1 MKTDELISLMAASHQ
16 PVDTGRL
23 RHATWLAAVLALGV
37 TATVLVNT
45 LGVRPDLAAAIM
57 TMPVIAKLLFGGSIA
72 VIALILFQQS
82 LRPGLQPRRLLPLAA
97 IPVAL
102 IAGFALLTLAQAPA
116 EQWNTLI
123 FGRYWRSCLFNVPLY
138 ALLPLLV
145 LLFLARRGAPVDG
158 RLTGASA
165 GLASGGLAAVAY
177 ALHCPDDT
185 IPFLAIWYTLAVTL
199 VAGLSILALPRL
211 LRW

>member
-1 MKTDELISLMAASHQ
+1 MKTEELISLMATSHQ
-16 PVDTGRL
+16 LVDTGRL
-23 RHATWLAAVLALGV
+23 RRATWLTAVVALGV
-37 TATVLVNT
+37 TAMVLVNT
-45 LGVRPDLAAAIM
+45 LGARPDLAAAIM

-72 VIALILFQQS
+72 IIALILFQQS

-102 IAGFALLTLAQAPA
+102 IAGFALLALAQAPA

-138 ALLPLLV
+138 ALLPLAV
-145 LLFLARRGAPVDG
+145 LLLLARRGAPVDG
-158 RLTGASA
+158 RLTGAFA

-185 IPFLAIWYTLAVTL
+185 IPFLAIWYTLAVAL
-199 VAGLSILALPRL
+199 VAGISTLALPRL